1 MRAHSSGTD
10 LPSQLVFLLGTG
22 RCGSTLLEEV
32 LARHPDMGF
41 ISNVDAYLAML
52 GPKGRWNNL
61 LYHRTP
67 DILSQRDRLGRFHTL
82 QKRLH
87 YGPSEAWSLLF
98 NEVSPTVVAPFRDLT
113 EDDVTPW
120 LRRRFERFYGERML
134 AQKKPFFL
142 HKYTGWPRA
151 RFLHS
156 IFPRAKFVHVVR
168 DGRAVASSLL
178 QMPWWRG
185 YLGPSEWRFGPL
197 GEAYEQEW
205 EKSGRSFVALAGIE
219 WKIMI
224 DAFDAAKRAVP
235 SGAWLDIRYEDLVEK
250 PQENVGRVVRFL
262 GLPWSAEFDTRFSK
276 HVFSSHRR
284 QGYLNDLSPSQVD
297 LLDQLLSDHLRD
309 LGYSSPDIQPKS
321 L

>member
-1 MRAHSSGTD
+1 MRSDSSKTD
-10 LPSQLVFLLGTG
+10 LPCQLVFLLGTG

-41 ISNVDAYLAML
+41 ISNVDAYLAAL

-61 LYHRTP
+61 LYQRTP
-67 DILSQRDRLGRFHTL
+67 GALSQRDRLSRFQSL

-87 YGPSEAWSLLF
+87 YGPSEAWSLLY

-120 LRRRFERFYGERML
+120 MRRRFERFYGQRIF
-134 AQKKPFFL
+134 AQKKGFFL

-151 RFLHS
+151 RFLHA
-156 IFPRAKFVHVVR
+156 IFPRAKFVHVIR

-197 GEAYEQEW
+197 PENYEQEW

-224 DAFDAAKRAVP
+224 DAFEAAKRAIP
-235 SGAWLDIRYEDLVEK
+235 AGGWLDIRYEELVDDPRE
-250 PQENVGRVVRFL
+250 EVGRVVKFL
-262 GLPWSAEFDTRFSK
+262 GLPWTEEFDARFSR
-276 HVFSSHRR
+276 HIFSKSRR
-284 QGYLNDLSPSQVD
+284 QSFLNDLSTSQID
-297 LLDQLLSDHLRD
+297 LLNDLLSDHLRSLD
-309 LGYSSPDIQPKS
+309 YSI
-321 L
+321 